1 MFSEENKIPEQCL
14 KLERW
19 QGPPH
24 INTMKQYKLC
34 FPLRSVCLFSDEDEQ
49 FDYFVLAEKDSH
61 FLSQT
66 TDCSFNPLPSVTAR
80 VTLLEML
87 S

>member
-49 FDYFVLAEKDSH
+49 FDLVIILFWQRKIHISYPKLRTAPLIH
-61 FLSQT
+61 FLQSRLASR
-66 TDCSFNPLPSVTAR
+66 C
-80 VTLLEML
+80 
-87 S
+87 